1 MVSSLDDKK
10 VNLDFMVFF
19 IFIVGEVMLLDII
32 FVVS

>member
-19 IFIVGEVMLLDII
+19 VFIVGEVMLLDII